1 VGDSLEVGT
10 GPYLR
15 GELAGR
21 SVTIDAET
29 GRPSADGLG
38 VLRARLERSHAI
50 VVFDLGTNDDPA
62 RPGAL
67 GGNLTAARQAAGG
80 RCLVVATV
88 ERPPLN
94 GVTDAGLNRVVR
106 SFARGSPNVRLVDW
120 HRAVSREPSLL
131 SADRVHATPA
141 GYALRARLVAAAVD
155 DCAPVGAAPRPR
167 NARPPRAEAEPG
179 PPQARPGGILLGLLD
194 VRGIAGTSPLVVL
207 ARGVA
212 SVVAEAERPIVDAV
226 TPPAP
231 EPVLGGR

>member
-10 GPYLR
+10 GPHLR

-21 SVTIDAET
+21 GVTIDAET
-29 GRPSADGLG
+29 GRPSVEGLR
-38 VLRARLERSHAI
+38 VLRARLERSHRV

-62 RPGAL
+62 RPGTLA
-67 GGNLTAARQAAGG
+67 GNLAAARQVAGG
-80 RCLVVATV
+80 RCLVVGTV

-106 SFARGSPNVRLVDW
+106 SFARGSPGVRLVDW

-131 SADRVHATPA
+131 SADRVHPTPA
-141 GYALRARLVAAAVD
+141 GYALRARLVATAVGDCAAV
-155 DCAPVGAAPRPR
+155 GAGPRPR
-167 NARPPRAEAEPG
+167 HPTPPETEPG
-179 PPQARPGGILLGLLD
+179 PAPARRGGFLLGLLD
-194 VRGIAGTSPLVVL
+194 DRGIAGTSPLVVL

-231 EPVLGGR
+231 EPVLGER